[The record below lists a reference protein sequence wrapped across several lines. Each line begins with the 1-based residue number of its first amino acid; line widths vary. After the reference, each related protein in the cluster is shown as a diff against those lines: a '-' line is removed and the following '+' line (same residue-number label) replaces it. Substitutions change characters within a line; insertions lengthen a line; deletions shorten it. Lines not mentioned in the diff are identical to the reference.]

1 MKPQTGD
8 KKIFLISLSMIGL
21 AAALWGLDGVV
32 LTPRLNNL
40 HVFLVVFLLH
50 ALPFLVMNVVLFK
63 HYKELKKLDTKAF
76 YSLVWVSVFGGALGT
91 ITIVYAL
98 FIVNFQQL
106 SVVVLLQKFQPVFAI
121 LLATILLKE
130 KLSKNFLAWGLIAVL
145 AGYLLTFGFH
155 LPHLTEGNNTTQAA
169 LLSLLASF
177 SFASSTVFSKNLLD
191 KVNYISATFFRYG
204 LTAILMLAV
213 VLISGHL
220 REVSQVTET
229 NWMVLGIIS
238 ATTGT
243 GAILLYYYGLKHVKA
258 SHSTLMELF
267 FPITTIVLDY
277 FVNGAILSPI
287 QWVSAS
293 VMVFAILKASASVK
307 LHD

>member
-1 MKPQTGD
+1 MQPLSGD
-8 KKIFLISLSMIGL
+8 KKIYIISLSMIGL

-50 ALPFLVMNVVLFK
+50 ALPFLVMNIVLFK
-63 HYKELKKLDTKAF
+63 HYKELKKLDTKAL

-130 KLSKNFLAWGLIAVL
+130 KLSKNFLAWGVVAVL
-145 AGYLLTFGFH
+145 GGYLLTFGFH
-155 LPHLTEGNNTTQAA
+155 LPYLAEGNHTAQAA

-204 LTAILMLAV
+204 LTAFLMLAV

-220 REVSQVTET
+220 MEINQVTET
-229 NWMVLGIIS
+229 NWWVLAIIS
-238 ATTGT
+238 VTTGT

-277 FVNGAILSPI
+277 FVNGVMLSPI
-287 QWVSAS
+287 QWISAS
-293 VMVFAILKASASVK
+293 VMVFAILKASAK
-307 LHD
+307 

>member
-8 KKIFLISLSMIGL
+8 KKTFLISLSMIGL

-63 HYKELKKLDTKAF
+63 HYKELKKLDTKAL

-145 AGYLLTFGFH
+145 GGYLLTFGFH
-155 LPHLTEGNNTTQAA
+155 LPHLTNENNTTQAA

-204 LTAILMLAV
+204 LTAILMLFV

-293 VMVFAILKASASVK
+293 LMVFAILKASASVK

>member
-1 MKPQTGD
+1 MQPLSGD
-8 KKIFLISLSMIGL
+8 KKIYIISLSMIGL

-50 ALPFLVMNVVLFK
+50 ALPFLVMNIVLFK
-63 HYKELKKLDTKAF
+63 HYKELKKLDTKAL

-91 ITIVYAL
+91 IAIVYAL

-130 KLSKNFLAWGLIAVL
+130 KLSKNFLAWGIVAVL
-145 AGYLLTFGFH
+145 GGYLLTFGFH
-155 LPHLTEGNNTTQAA
+155 LPYLAEGNHTAQAA

-220 REVSQVTET
+220 MEINQVTET
-229 NWMVLGIIS
+229 NWWVLAIIS
-238 ATTGT
+238 VTTGT

-277 FVNGAILSPI
+277 FVNGVMLSPI
-287 QWVSAS
+287 QWISAS
-293 VMVFAILKASASVK
+293 VMVFAILKASAK
-307 LHD
+307 

>member
-1 MKPQTGD
+1 MQPLSGD
-8 KKIFLISLSMIGL
+8 KKIYIISLSMIGL

-50 ALPFLVMNVVLFK
+50 ALPFLVMNFVLFK
-63 HYKELKKLDTKAF
+63 HYKELKKLDTKAL

-91 ITIVYAL
+91 IAIVYAL

-130 KLSKNFLAWGLIAVL
+130 KLSKNFLAWGIVAVL
-145 AGYLLTFGFH
+145 GGYLLTFGFH
-155 LPHLTEGNNTTQAA
+155 LPYLTEGNHTAQAA

-204 LTAILMLAV
+204 LTAILMLIV

-220 REVSQVTET
+220 MEVSQVTET
-229 NWMVLGIIS
+229 NWWVLAIIS
-238 ATTGT
+238 VTTGT
-243 GAILLYYYGLKHVKA
+243 GAILFYYYGLKHVKA

-277 FVNGAILSPI
+277 FVNGVMLSPI
-287 QWVSAS
+287 QWISAS
-293 VMVFAILKASASVK
+293 VMVFAILKASAK
-307 LHD
+307 

>member
-1 MKPQTGD
+1 MQPQSGD
-8 KKIFLISLSMIGL
+8 KKIYIISLSMIGL

-50 ALPFLVMNVVLFK
+50 ALPFLVMNIVLFK
-63 HYKELKKLDTKAF
+63 HYKELKKLDTKAL

-91 ITIVYAL
+91 IAIVYAL

-130 KLSKNFLAWGLIAVL
+130 KLSKNFLAWGIVAVL
-145 AGYLLTFGFH
+145 GGYLLTFGFH
-155 LPHLTEGNNTTQAA
+155 LPYLTEGNHTAQAA

-204 LTAILMLAV
+204 LTAILMLIVA
-213 VLISGHL
+213 LISGHL
-220 REVSQVTET
+220 IEVSQVTET
-229 NWMVLGIIS
+229 NWLVLAIIS
-238 ATTGT
+238 VTTGT

-277 FVNGAILSPI
+277 FVNGVILSPI
-287 QWVSAS
+287 QWISAS
-293 VMVFAILKASASVK
+293 VMVFAILKASAK
-307 LHD
+307 

>member
-63 HYKELKKLDTKAF
+63 HYKELKKLDTKAL

-145 AGYLLTFGFH
+145 GGYLLTFGFH

>member
-1 MKPQTGD
+1 MQPQSGD
-8 KKIFLISLSMIGL
+8 KKIYIISLSMIGL

-50 ALPFLVMNVVLFK
+50 ALPFLVMNIVLFK
-63 HYKELKKLDTKAF
+63 HYKELKKLDTKAL

-91 ITIVYAL
+91 IAIVYAL

-130 KLSKNFLAWGLIAVL
+130 KLSKNFLAWGIVAVL
-145 AGYLLTFGFH
+145 GGYLLTFGFH
-155 LPHLTEGNNTTQAA
+155 LPYLTEGNHTAQAA

-204 LTAILMLAV
+204 LTAILMLIVA
-213 VLISGHL
+213 LISGHL
-220 REVSQVTET
+220 MEVSQVTET
-229 NWMVLGIIS
+229 NWLVLAIIS
-238 ATTGT
+238 VTTGT

-277 FVNGAILSPI
+277 FVNGVMLSPI
-287 QWVSAS
+287 QWISAS
-293 VMVFAILKASASVK
+293 VMVFAILKASAK
-307 LHD
+307 